1 MVMGEDS
8 CSKGREFESWHC
20 ILDGHFSHSL
30 FIVKIVMCVWKDK
43 HKLKRGRGWPI
54 FKKDQIK
61 HKKEIAYFY
70 FMGRPWPHRQ
80 LVEVFTEVQLSGR
93 LAVCP

>member
-54 FKKDQIK
+54 FKKT
-61 HKKEIAYFY
+61 
-70 FMGRPWPHRQ
+70 PN
-80 LVEVFTEVQLSGR
+80 
-93 LAVCP
+93 